1 MLQNDDVN
9 DDTTDDNDED
19 DDEETDGFHA
29 GASFK
34 GSQLL
39 HISKSLQPGGDA
51 INLWLKSLL
60 VHISWR
66 EIFVSS
72 DRSSYSDDGLVYI
85 QVPLF
90 GLSL

>member
-9 DDTTDDNDED
+9 DDTTEDNDEN
-19 DDEETDGFHA
+19 DDEEANSFRA

-51 INLWLKSLL
+51 INLWLKT
-60 VHISWR
+60 
-66 EIFVSS
+66 
-72 DRSSYSDDGLVYI
+72 
-85 QVPLF
+85 
-90 GLSL
+90 